1 MTTTTAAGSTPA
13 ATTPNA
19 TTLSGL
25 DSLTTNFNTFLTLL
39 TTQLKNQDP
48 TSPLDSNQFTQQLV
62 QMTGVE
68 QQLNANNLLQKLV
81 NNTSS
86 GVSTAV
92 SLIGKTVK
100 ATSDTATLSG
110 GQAQWTY
117 NLPSGVQDLKVQ
129 VTDSTGTIV
138 SSVAPSDFSAGD
150 HNFTWNGKDL
160 TGNQLPNGGTYS
172 LKVTALD
179 SGGNALS
186 TTTYQQGVVT
196 GVTQNNGATSLTI
209 NGPPVNW
216 ANIVSINQVAA
227 ASTSSGTG
235 TNGS

>member
-1 MTTTTAAGSTPA
+1 MMPRRLTCLLILSALAIAALPA
-13 ATTPNA
+13 ATA
-19 TTLSGL
+19 
-25 DSLTTNFNTFLTLL
+25 DEWV
-39 TTQLKNQDP
+39 QL
-48 TSPLDSNQFTQQLV
+48 F
-62 QMTGVE
+62 
-68 QQLNANNLLQKLV
+68 
-81 NNTSS
+81 
-86 GVSTAV
+86 
-92 SLIGKTVK
+92 
-100 ATSDTATLSG
+100 
-110 GQAQWTY
+110 
-117 NLPSGVQDLKVQ
+117 
-129 VTDSTGTIV
+129 
-138 SSVAPSDFSAGD
+138 
-150 HNFTWNGKDL
+150 NGKDL

-209 NGPPVNW
+209 NGTPVNW